1 MWEIK
6 QERRKYAW
14 SSNYGFVNQII
25 GEIVLFDKREE
36 GKQCCNYTANEM
48 LVLLLV
54 VASMLTLLLTR
65 QKRGV
70 SPNVTD
76 TLTNRLHVSAF
87 FVQNHAY

>member
-1 MWEIK
+1 MKMRYFWFLNQTTQQYIK
-6 QERRKYAW
+6 IY
-14 SSNYGFVNQII
+14 YH
-25 GEIVLFDKREE
+25 
-36 GKQCCNYTANEM
+36 TANEM

-65 QKRGV
+65 QKGGV
-70 SPNVTD
+70 SPDVTD

>member
-1 MWEIK
+1 MWKGSGI
-6 QERRKYAW
+6 QAQPTHAY
-14 SSNYGFVNQII
+14 S
-25 GEIVLFDKREE
+25 
-36 GKQCCNYTANEM
+36 QCFTANEM